1 MVNPIPHEGLDPI
14 ELKCAQLLEAG
25 REITIDSLGGLGK
38 VSQSASRLS
47 VSPLVPEILTALIAF
62 GMQDP
67 LSEPEL
73 FKDTFAKLITDLTN
87 EFALMGVIDALDARR
102 PLPGRCDE
110 VFFASLIAKTTNRRL
125 TGLARGIALEG
136 SFRWAVG
143 DRRWQFRLLDNL
155 LGITSND
162 DKEFLRR
169 SAKICGVAHS
179 YWKEDGLLDRL
190 AELAVVDCC
199 VADASFELGLA
210 ALAKGLDAID
220 RQDAITAF
228 RQAEIWFEASIDG
241 AEVNSEA
248 RLFCDCLKLLMS
260 YDSGADSETIST
272 MVGTV
277 SRHAFELGAWSSA
290 AGLPPWLGMR
300 RLQAICWNQLAL
312 TLNNLALHLDEAS
325 WWEPAA
331 VIEQYLL
338 AIYTASRTLLRRTAN
353 GGLEGLLRPRI
364 SATVSRQQGQA
375 YALKIWVRRNLQ
387 HDWATE
393 AKQLLSD
400 VDRLVAES
408 GATVNPTE
416 AALAGTSFVALID
429 KSEFPD
435 EIKQRLSSVVKNAV
449 GLHIENITN
458 AEAAIIAS
466 ASELA
471 ERYPD
476 YRDNPHGHRLFDAIL
491 LWLIQF
497 LYNRLEM
504 TRADDPT
511 VGYLFQRDDST
522 LPSEDLLQE
531 DFFRW
536 LSTNVAGAGL
546 EATNVG
552 GGRADILVRSSNER
566 IVVEVKRE
574 LADSSF
580 ESLAASYQAQATD
593 YQNVSIRLGFLLVLD
608 LVSTNNEGTPHISSL
623 VRGQSVQRAREDSP
637 RLLVIV
643 KVPGNRKRPS
653 DLTKAAKSR
662 SSKRAR

>member
-1 MVNPIPHEGLDPI
+1 MVNSVPREGLDPI

-38 VSQSASRLS
+38 ISQSASRLGAS
-47 VSPLVPEILTALIAF
+47 RLAPEILTALIAF
-62 GMQDP
+62 GTQDP

-73 FKDTFAKLITDLTN
+73 LKDTFAKLVTDLTD
-87 EFALMGVIDALDARR
+87 EFALMGAIDALDAFR
-102 PLPGRCDE
+102 PLPGLCDE
-110 VFFASLIAKTTNRRL
+110 VFFASLIAKTTDSGL

-143 DRRWQFRLLDNL
+143 HRRWQFRLLDNL

-199 VADASFELGLA
+199 IADASFELGLA
-210 ALAKGLDAID
+210 ALSKGLDAIN
-220 RQDAITAF
+220 RQDVITAF

-241 AEVNSEA
+241 AEVNPEA
-248 RLFCDCLKLLMS
+248 RLFCDCLKLLKA
-260 YDSGADSETIST
+260 YDSGVDGEALST
-272 MVGTV
+272 LVSTV
-277 SRHAFELGAWSSA
+277 SRHAFELGAWSNA
-290 AGLPPWLGMR
+290 AELPPWLGLR
-300 RLQAICWNQLAL
+300 RLQAIYWNQLAL

-325 WWEPAA
+325 WWEPSA

-338 AIYTASRTLLRRTAN
+338 AVYTASRTLLRRTVN
-353 GGLEGLLRPRI
+353 GGLEELIRPRI
-364 SATVSRQQGQA
+364 STTVSRQQGQA
-375 YALKIWVRRNLQ
+375 YALKSWVRRNLQ

-408 GATVNPTE
+408 GATVNPTK
-416 AALAGTSFVALID
+416 AALAGTSLVALID

-435 EIKQRLSSVVKNAV
+435 EIKQRLSSVVENAV
-449 GLHIENITN
+449 GLHIENMTK
-458 AEAAIIAS
+458 AEAEIIAN

-471 ERYPD
+471 EMYPD
-476 YRDNPHGHRLFDAIL
+476 YRDNPHGRRLFDAIL

-511 VGYLFQRDDST
+511 VAYLFQRDDST

-536 LSTNVAGAGL
+536 LFTNVAGSGL

-552 GGRADILVRSSNER
+552 SGRADILVRSSNER
-566 IVVEVKRE
+566 IVVEIKRE
-574 LADSSF
+574 LSDSSF
-580 ESLAASYQAQATD
+580 ESLAASYQAQTTD
-593 YQNVSIRLGFLLVLD
+593 YQNVSVRLGFLFVLD
-608 LVSTNNEGTPHISSL
+608 LVSTNDQGTPHISSL
-623 VRGQSVQRAREDSP
+623 VRAQSVQRVREDSS

-653 DLTKAAKSR
+653 DLTKAAKGRPRKKSR
-662 SSKRAR
+662 